1 MADSLFTA
9 LDRDPHGDERRDAAR
24 YLPTGF
30 SRGPWSPHALHGGPT
45 AALVAHAAETL
56 LAESGADARIP
67 VRLTLDIERPVPLA
81 PLTVH
86 AEIVRPGRKV
96 QVAEVI
102 VADDDGRRLVRSS
115 VLAIRRRQV
124 ALSEMVRPDD
134 LAPPADRQPA
144 DRSLVD
150 DGGEWVFPGDEPA
163 FHSDGTEHRL
173 VRGSFTGPGPATD
186 WIRLAV
192 PVLPGIEPSPFQR
205 VVAAADFLNGISS
218 IVDPSRA
225 TFINPDLTV
234 TVHRLPVGEWVAV
247 DAVTRFDEQ
256 GIGTAE
262 ADLYDERGR
271 LGRAVQTLLLD
282 PVSS

>member
-1 MADSLFTA
+1 MADSLFTV
-9 LDRDPHGDERRDAAR
+9 LDHDHAHGR
-24 YLPTGF
+24 YQPTGF

-45 AALVAHAAETL
+45 AALVAHAAEQV
-56 LAESGADARIP
+56 LADSGADARLP
-67 VRLTLDIERPVPLA
+67 VRLTLDLERPVPLA

-102 VADDDGRRLVRSS
+102 VVDDDGRRLVRAS
-115 VLAIRRRQV
+115 VLAIRRREV
-124 ALSEMVRPDD
+124 TLPDD
-134 LAPPADRQPA
+134 LIRPVDRQPT
-144 DRSLVD
+144 DRQQGGGDIDWAFPD
-150 DGGEWVFPGDEPA
+150 DEVA
-163 FHSDGTEHRL
+163 FHSDGTEHSL
-173 VRGSFTGPGPATD
+173 VQGSFGKLGPATD

-192 PVLPGIEPSPFQR
+192 PVLPDVEPSPFQR

-218 IVDPSRA
+218 VVDPMQA
-225 TFINPDLTV
+225 TYINPDLTV

-247 DAVTRFDEQ
+247 DAVTRFEDL

-262 ADLYDERGR
+262 ADLYDEQGR

-282 PVSS
+282 PV